1 MIIIMFESTNFTNA
15 ERISLANEIAVLGVQ
30 ATPLT
35 SMLMAKGNIEKA
47 LSTVYTWREKTLDNT
62 EDLSAVEGEDTTVF
76 FESARAELN
85 NILEIFKKGASISGT
100 AIAMKSTQFAEEV
113 NDRLLE
119 LKINMEK
126 KFINGLRNDGS
137 TAPFKR
143 QLSGLIEMAD
153 PSNAVEVTGAITED
167 DVKKVMRNLWNQD
180 LAEGTYYALVNA
192 DVKEQI
198 DSIYKD
204 KYGYNHVTTNFGL
217 VVDSVNTNYGIV
229 NLVLSKHVPTDN
241 MVVFN
246 DGYVN
251 LAYLREPAFEPL
263 AKTGDSVK
271 GQVVAEATLKVA
283 SPKGVGV
290 VTVTPQA

>member
-1 MIIIMFESTNFTNA
+1 MFKSNNFT
-15 ERISLANEIAVLGVQ
+15 EMEQISLAKEIAVIGVQ
-30 ATPLT
+30 STPLT

-62 EDLSAVEGEDTTVF
+62 DDLSAVEGEDTTIF
-76 FESARAELN
+76 FESARAELS
-85 NILEIFKKGASISGT
+85 NILEIFKKGASVSGT
-100 AIAMKSTQFAEEV
+100 AIAMKSTQLAEEV

-153 PSNAVEVTGAITED
+153 PSNAVAVTGTVTED
-167 DVKKVMRNLWNQD
+167 DVKQVMRNLWNQD
-180 LAEGTYYALVNA
+180 LAEGNVYAFVNA
-192 DVKEQI
+192 DIKEQI
-198 DSIYKD
+198 DAIYKD
-204 KYGYNHVTTNFGL
+204 KYGYNHVTTSFGL
-217 VVDSVNTNYGIV
+217 LVDSINTNYGTV
-229 NLVLSKHVPTDN
+229 NFVLSKHVPADK

-246 DGYVN
+246 DNYVN
-251 LAYLREPAFEPL
+251 LAYLREPTFEPL

-271 GQVVAEATLKVA
+271 GQVIAEATLKVG
-283 SPKGVGV
+283 SKKGVAV
-290 VTVTPQA
+290 VTVTA

>member
-1 MIIIMFESTNFTNA
+1 MFKSTNFTNA
-15 ERISLANEIAVLGVQ
+15 EQISLAKEIAVIGVQ

-62 EDLSAVEGEDTTVF
+62 DDLSAVEGEDTTIF
-76 FESARAELN
+76 FESARAELS
-85 NILEIFKKGASISGT
+85 NILEIFKKGASVSGT
-100 AIAMKSTQFAEEV
+100 AIAMKSTQLAEEV

-153 PSNAVEVTGAITED
+153 PSNAVSVTGTVTED
-167 DVKKVMRNLWNQD
+167 DVKQVMRNLWNQD
-180 LAEGTYYALVNA
+180 LAEGNVYAFVNA
-192 DVKEQI
+192 DIKEQI
-198 DSIYKD
+198 DAIYKD
-204 KYGYNHVTTNFGL
+204 KYGYNHVTTSFGL
-217 VVDSVNTNYGIV
+217 LVDSINTNYGTV
-229 NLVLSKHVPTDN
+229 NFVLSKHVPADK

-246 DGYVN
+246 DSYVN
-251 LAYLREPAFEPL
+251 LAYLREPTFEPL

-271 GQVVAEATLKVA
+271 GQVIAEATLKVG
-283 SPKGVGV
+283 SKKGVAV
-290 VTVTPQA
+290 VTVTA